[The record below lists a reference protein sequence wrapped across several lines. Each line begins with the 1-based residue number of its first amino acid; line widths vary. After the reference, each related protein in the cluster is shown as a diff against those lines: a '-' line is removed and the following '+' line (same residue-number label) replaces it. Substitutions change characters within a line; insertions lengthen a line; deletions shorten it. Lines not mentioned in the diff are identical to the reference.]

1 MNSIRESLFFA
12 HFYNALGVPLA
23 AGVLYPAFGLLLN
36 PMIAAA
42 AMSFIS
48 VLVIVSALRL
58 KSAKLSLVL
67 GATFYTQAAI
77 MELARFTST
86 AVPLLTHKCPR

>member
-23 AGVLYPAFGLLLN
+23 AGVLYPALGLLLN
-36 PMIAAA
+36 PMIAA

-67 GATFYTQAAI
+67 GATSYTQAAI

-86 AVPLLTHKCPR
+86 AVPLLTYKCPR